1 MKFTQIYTSIF
12 FFANIITALNVAS
25 ADQLAT
31 VGGEDDG
38 RSSNISRRLKHSKK
52 KSKKSK
58 KSKKEASK
66 ISQYVWT
73 KLGLE
78 QIPWAEWTHFTE
90 DYGNMSMTPASLYIK
105 GFPFPGDFFTEDH
118 YDAWHLKVD
127 LPQNPSSS
135 LEDLVKAGY
144 ITDAKDKAE
153 AMEVYND
160 YTSVPILFS
169 DPIILKETPIDYRLQ
184 YAADI
189 GSNMIGERASLG
201 RLVNPS
207 GRRLREHFYRFPDQ
221 CDATPI
227 ALEIFLRLMM

>member
-1 MKFTQIYTSIF
+1 MNMKFTQIYTSIF

-38 RSSNISRRLKHSKK
+38 RSTQRRRLKN
-52 KSKKSK
+52 
-58 KSKKEASK
+58 SKKEASK

-90 DYGNMSMTPASLYIK
+90 DDGNMSMTTSPLHIR
-105 GFPFPGDFFTEDH
+105 GFPFPGDYFTEDH

>member
-38 RSSNISRRLKHSKK
+38 RSTQRRRLKN
-52 KSKKSK
+52 
-58 KSKKEASK
+58 SKKEASK

-90 DYGNMSMTPASLYIK
+90 DDGNTSMTTSPLYIR
-105 GFPFPGDFFTEDH
+105 GFPFPGDYFTEDH

-169 DPIILKETPIDYRLQ
+169 DPLILKETPIDYRLQ

-221 CDATPI
+221 CDATPN
-227 ALEIFLRLMM
+227 ALEVFLRLMM

>member
-1 MKFTQIYTSIF
+1 MNMKFTQIYTSIF
-12 FFANIITALNVAS
+12 FSANIITALNVAS

-38 RSSNISRRLKHSKK
+38 RSTQRRRLKN
-52 KSKKSK
+52 
-58 KSKKEASK
+58 SKKEASK

-90 DYGNMSMTPASLYIK
+90 DDGNTSMTTSPLYIR
-105 GFPFPGDFFTEDH
+105 GFPFPGDYFTEDH

-221 CDATPI
+221 CDATPN
-227 ALEIFLRLMM
+227 ALEVFLRLMM

>member
-1 MKFTQIYTSIF
+1 MNMKFTQIYTSIF

-38 RSSNISRRLKHSKK
+38 RSTQRRRLKN
-52 KSKKSK
+52 
-58 KSKKEASK
+58 SKKEASK

-90 DYGNMSMTPASLYIK
+90 DDGNTSMTTSPLYIR
-105 GFPFPGDFFTEDH
+105 GFPFPGDYFTEDH

>member
-38 RSSNISRRLKHSKK
+38 RSTQRRRLKN
-52 KSKKSK
+52 
-58 KSKKEASK
+58 SKKEASK

-90 DYGNMSMTPASLYIK
+90 DDGNMSMTTSPLHIR
-105 GFPFPGDFFTEDH
+105 GFPFPGDYFTEDH

-221 CDATPI
+221 CDATPN
-227 ALEIFLRLMM
+227 ALEVFLRLMM

>member
-1 MKFTQIYTSIF
+1 MKMKFTQIYTSIF
-12 FFANIITALNVAS
+12 FSANIITALNVAS

-38 RSSNISRRLKHSKK
+38 RSTQRRRLKN
-52 KSKKSK
+52 
-58 KSKKEASK
+58 SKKEASK

-90 DYGNMSMTPASLYIK
+90 DDGNTSMTTSPLYIR
-105 GFPFPGDFFTEDH
+105 GFPFPGDYFTEDH

-169 DPIILKETPIDYRLQ
+169 DPLILKETPIDYRLQ